1 LSRTAS
7 SALAEHL
14 QPCAFTDLLPCPPGR
29 PCPLGAEALGS
40 ESGRRDTA
48 CAAPPGSGAA
58 RSRTCLGT
66 VRGQATAKTPRA
78 KRSGRRRKRNG
89 LVGAFSRD
97 GWRVLDVFRTSL
109 SGFLRRKCGEGCY
122 EEHVSRNPDRCTVG
136 PPYGLD
142 SSILIDWRRSKR
154 ASVRRRDAPGRPER
168 FRCPLTTDH
177 RGSAGPRVR

>member
-1 LSRTAS
+1 MLCSVAI
-7 SALAEHL
+7 LC
-14 QPCAFTDLLPCPPGR
+14 QVLPCPRGR

-40 ESGRRDTA
+40 ESGRRDSA
-48 CAAPPGSGAA
+48 RAAPPGSGAA
-58 RSRTCLGT
+58 RSRMCLGT

-97 GWRVLDVFRTSL
+97 GWRVLDVFRTSNACFCWR
-109 SGFLRRKCGEGCY
+109 SCGEFCY
-122 EEHVSRNPDRCTVG
+122 EGRVSRKQAFATVG